1 MGEIKHNDLEESIR
15 LAEIGEY
22 LYNRSYSYGNGYDEP
37 REFGIEWQWQQSKPN
52 EFGQGALLAE
62 AVKWHSD
69 MAEDGLSTEATK
81 LRASIEKNAKT
92 LEHWRQEVGKLHS
105 QIASHTSALAER
117 DARIAELEAALKS
130 AEDALFWSARQHH
143 EYGNS
148 RAQKATELSAHSA
161 RAALAREQADA

>member
-1 MGEIKHNDLEESIR
+1 MSENHPKLEEAIR

-52 EFGQGALLAE
+52 EFGHGALLAE

-69 MAEDGLSTEATK
+69 MAEDGISTEATK
-81 LRASIEKNAKT
+81 LRASLDKNAKA

-105 QIASHTSALAER
+105 QIAKLREENERLREAMNQIAEMANWQIGVPTDTEAANEHARIAHTMAETARASALAKEP
-117 DARIAELEAALKS
+117 
-130 AEDALFWSARQHH
+130 
-143 EYGNS
+143 
-148 RAQKATELSAHSA
+148 TP
-161 RAALAREQADA
+161 

>member
-1 MGEIKHNDLEESIR
+1 MSEIKRNDLEEAIR
-15 LAEIGEY
+15 LTEIGEY
-22 LYNRSYSYGNGYDEP
+22 LYSRSYSYGNGYDEP

-69 MAEDGLSTEATK
+69 MAEDGISTEATK

-105 QIASHTSALAER
+105 QIARLR
-117 DARIAELEAALKS
+117 DHLDAIAT
-130 AEDALFWSARQHH
+130 
-143 EYGNS
+143 YG
-148 RAQKATELSAHSA
+148 ADTLSGRVDGPSDKDWYRDGVREMRNRA
-161 RAALAREQADA
+161 RAALSKEQADA

>member
-1 MGEIKHNDLEESIR
+1 MGEIKHNDLEEAIR

-69 MAEDGLSTEATK
+69 MAEDGISTEATK
-81 LRASIEKNAKT
+81 LRASIEKNVKT

-105 QIASHTSALAER
+105 QIGTLR
-117 DARIAELEAALKS
+117 DHLDAIAT
-130 AEDALFWSARQHH
+130 
-143 EYGNS
+143 YGS
-148 RAQKATELSAHSA
+148 DTLSGRVDGQTDKDWYRDGVREIRNRA
-161 RAALAREQADA
+161 RAALSRTQEEWK